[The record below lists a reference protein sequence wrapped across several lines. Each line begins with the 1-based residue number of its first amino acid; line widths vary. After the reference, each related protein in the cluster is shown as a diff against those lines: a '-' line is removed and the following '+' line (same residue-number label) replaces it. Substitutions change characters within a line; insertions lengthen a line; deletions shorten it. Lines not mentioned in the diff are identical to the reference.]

1 MPNIVRFG
9 EYYCLFVSVEQK
21 NHLNLNTF
29 IRCEEMKKIIKI
41 INLYEYFRVGVRMLT
56 PEYFLLKIALLYGWL
71 YCNNTKVVRD

>member
-29 IRCEEMKKIIKI
+29 IRCEEMKKSLKS
-41 INLYEYFRVGVRMLT
+41 LT
-56 PEYFLLKIALLYGWL
+56 YMNISELEFE
-71 YCNNTKVVRD
+71 C